1 MRILGVVPN
10 VEISKS
16 GATANVN
23 YAVAASQMQQLD
35 CLLAPGLQRTD
46 AAGII
51 ALCPSAIAID
61 ALRVVSGH
69 PISHASSPSDDN
81 HRCCRSPELLVKPA
95 NAPSTSR
102 AR

>member
-23 YAVAASQMQQLD
+23 YAVAASQTQQID
-35 CLLAPGLQRTD
+35 CLLAPRLQRTD

-61 ALRVVSGH
+61 ELRVVSGH
-69 PISHASSPSDDN
+69 PICHASSPSDGN
-81 HRCCRSPELLVKPA
+81 HRYCRSPVLPAQPA
-95 NAPSTSR
+95 NTPSTSR